1 MPAALHVLPAIARQ
15 AYWGYPALPYSRRG
29 KAPHAPCMPDRNITS
44 TACRR

>member
-1 MPAALHVLPAIARQ
+1 MPADPHVLPAIARQ

-29 KAPHAPCMPDRNITS
+29 KTPRPLHTDSKITS